1 MGQISRH
8 QCLIYEGSP
17 ARHIPAL
24 VSVIQQKLK
33 ENNRCLYLNSPPMVA
48 GLRSYLFAA
57 GVDVPKEVMKGRL
70 VLSSDNTHLENGT
83 FDVDRMLK
91 MLSAA
96 VIQARDE
103 GYQGLWATGDM
114 SWEFGSEKNLPKLLE
129 YEWRLEELFHTL
141 PTLAGICQYQ
151 RDTLP
156 AEIVRQGLAS
166 HHSIFI
172 SDTLSRLNPH
182 YDRGECFDTYL
193 DNTAD
198 LDSTINSLCNGHNQI
213 LN

>member
-1 MGQISRH
+1 MGHISRH

-17 ARHIPAL
+17 SRHLPAL
-24 VSVIQQKLK
+24 VSVIQEKLRQ
-33 ENNRCLYLNSPPMVA
+33 NNRCLYLNSPPMVA

-70 VLSSDNTHLENGT
+70 VLSSDNTHLANGT

-141 PTLAGICQYQ
+141 PTLAGICQYH

-156 AEIVRQGLAS
+156 ADIVRQGLVR
-166 HHSIFI
+166 HHSLFI
-172 SDTLSRLNPH
+172 NDTLSRLNPH
-182 YDRGECFDTYL
+182 YVRRECFDTHL
-193 DNTAD
+193 DNIAD
-198 LDSTINSLCNGHNQI
+198 LDSTINSLCNGHNQL

>member
-1 MGQISRH
+1 MGQSSRH

-17 ARHIPAL
+17 APHLPAL
-24 VSVIQQKLK
+24 VSVIRQKFT
-33 ENNRCLYLNSPPMVA
+33 ENHRCLYLNSPPMVA

-57 GVDVPKEVMKGRL
+57 GVDVPKEIMKGRL
-70 VLSSDNTHLENGT
+70 VLSSDNTHLEDGT
-83 FDVDRMLK
+83 FDIDRMLN

-114 SWEFGSEKNLPKLLE
+114 SWEFGSEKNLAKLLE

-141 PTLAGICQYQ
+141 PTLSGLCQYH

-156 AEIVRQGLAS
+156 AEFVRRGFIMHQ
-166 HHSIFI
+166 SIFI
-172 SDTLSRLNPH
+172 NDTLSRLNP
-182 YDRGECFDTYL
+182 YYVQRECFDTHLDSTAHL
-193 DNTAD
+193 DNT
-198 LDSTINSLCNGHNQI
+198 INALCNAHRQRSN
-213 LN
+213 

>member
-1 MGQISRH
+1 MGHISRH

-17 ARHIPAL
+17 ARHLPAL

-33 ENNRCLYLNSPPMVA
+33 EDNRCLYLNSPPMVA

-70 VLSSDNTHLENGT
+70 VLSSDTTHLENGT
-83 FDVDRMLK
+83 FDVDRMLTK
-91 MLSAA
+91 LSTA

-114 SWEFGSEKNLPKLLE
+114 SWEFGSEKNLAKLLE
-129 YEWRLEELFHTL
+129 YEWRLEELFHTF
-141 PTLAGICQYQ
+141 PTLAGICQYHS
-151 RDTLP
+151 DTLP
-156 AEIVRQGLAS
+156 AEIIRQGLVS
-166 HHSIFI
+166 HHSLFLNE
-172 SDTLSRLNPH
+172 TLSRLNPH
-182 YDRGECFDTYL
+182 YVRGECVDTHL
-193 DNTAD
+193 DNIAD
-198 LDSTINSLCNGHNQI
+198 LDRTINSLCKGHNQL